1 MFILTTMLLGP
12 ELLQESSVKRGD
24 KPSALQRKTESKLDT
39 KPDNELQ
46 ATPGTGKDHPVI
58 FKQNSLG
65 TGSHSSRSPTLAG
78 YSMCSG

>member
-12 ELLQESSVKRGD
+12 ELLQENSMKRGD
-24 KPSALQRKTESKLDT
+24 KPSALKRKTEAKSDT

-46 ATPGTGKDHPVI
+46 ASPGTGKDRPAI

-65 TGSHSSRSPTLAG
+65 TGGHSSKSPTLAG